1 MDENE
6 HKNQEDPRD
15 RFTPNNIFFLAVKL
29 VAFSIILYV
38 ILTHLS
44 DISAIVG
51 SASSPPCS

>member
-44 DISAIVG
+44 DISAIV
-51 SASSPPCS
+51 ASFPPCS